1 MKFAEAAAAYEVS
14 ARATATRETVAS
26 PMVHRFATTVRRMS
40 RAIDASSDDE
50 LWGLFIRR
58 CRRTLRDLSITP
70 LSPSHP
76 VFELSLSVAYLAG
89 ITEQA
94 RSSYPDDVVARAD
107 LCVAALADVA
117 GLVTNQLGDLISEIV
132 NTGNLMA
139 SGLLVKTRHL
149 DAVQGWLEARAPGVR
164 LVTEGQV
171 TGLTGLESL
180 VVVGPSYWFPAHL
193 LSAPRAEAICFVH
206 YDFLRDREHETRL
219 FEGSHPMPGTRLR
232 SAAVAEPTHEVDDQM
247 EADQLVPTVD
257 WNALAK
263 ATGVR
268 LRSSSEDLEAVRAN
282 LFLLADG
289 HSVYLEAA
297 DGPTIDVVV
306 DVEPG
311 RNPRL
316 ASQRTRLI
324 EPGHYIVLR
333 TEGGSGDY
341 IPGIADARL
350 GKRAAVLRA
359 LQAEWK
365 SALRRKVRQRGFSGV
380 ERDLAALGVRSP
392 NLRYRLWKHS
402 LRSQSPNDFR
412 ILMEYIDLGDRAAEI
427 WSAMVELFEAHLRAG
442 QDVRKLLEKAVIA
455 ADTDRLIQTGR
466 ADVRLPEM
474 KAGTLSV
481 LRVDGRSPETKA
493 VGEDDL
499 RVITRVAVD
508 LWQG

>member
-1 MKFAEAAAAYEVS
+1 MKLAEAAAVYEVS

-26 PMVHRFATTVRRMS
+26 PVVHRFATTVRRMN
-40 RAIDASSDDE
+40 RAIDPSNEDE
-50 LWGLFIRR
+50 LWGSFIRR

-76 VFELSLSVAYLAG
+76 VFDLDSSVAFLEG

-94 RSSYPDDVVARAD
+94 RPSYPEEVVARAD

-117 GLVTNQLGDLISEIV
+117 GLVTNQLGDLISEIL
-132 NTGNLMA
+132 NTGDLRA
-139 SGLLVKTRHL
+139 SGLLVKTRQL
-149 DAVQGWLEARAPGVR
+149 DAVQRWLGARAPGVR
-164 LVTEGQV
+164 LVTEGEI
-171 TGLTGLESL
+171 TGLTALESL

-206 YDFLRDREHETRL
+206 YGFLRDREHETRL
-219 FEGSHPMPGTRLR
+219 LQGSHPVPGIRIR
-232 SAAVAEPTHEVDDQM
+232 SVAVAETAGDADDQM
-247 EADQLVPTVD
+247 EADLLVPTVD

-268 LRSSSEDLEAVRAN
+268 LTSSSQDLEAVRAN

-311 RNPRL
+311 REPRL

-350 GKRAAVLRA
+350 GRRAARLRA
-359 LQAEWK
+359 LQIEWK
-365 SALRRKVRQRGFSGV
+365 SALRRKVLERGFLRV
-380 ERDLAALGVRSP
+380 ERDLGALGIKSP

-402 LRSQSPNDFR
+402 LRSQNPNDFR

-427 WSAMVELFEAHLRAG
+427 WNAMIELFEAHLRAG
-442 QDVRKLLEKAVIA
+442 QDVRKMLEKAVIA

-466 ADVRLPEM
+466 VDVRLPEM
-474 KAGTLSV
+474 EAGTLSV
-481 LRVDGRSPETKA
+481 VRVDGRSPETQA

-499 RVITRVAVD
+499 RVMARVAVD